1 MDMSIEKE
9 HFNTKA
15 ATPIPRLP
23 CKFKKKNT
31 LIKDTLNGMQQNE
44 D

>member
-1 MDMSIEKE
+1 MDMSIEKG

-15 ATPIPRLP
+15 ATPTPRLP
-23 CKFKKKNT
+23 CKFKKE
-31 LIKDTLNGMQQNE
+31 IKDTLNGMQQNE